1 MGVTIDLQGT
11 VDSRSATA
19 AVSAMRRAG
28 AVMKRALV
36 MDPGALV
43 RLNPVGE
50 RSTDLFISTPLGCV
64 ASVRIPGQVG
74 GAGSTGST
82 GGAASAGTVAYASD
96 ALGAIVAFEP
106 GQQALDLGADMDL
119 MWVGSLPPQQGF
131 ELIDTVPGD
140 VVRRL
145 HADMATENEANS
157 GPMGIARS
165 LLEQQVLTVQRTD
178 VADGSAEGG
187 SAAAPVALEG
197 RTIAALGGLRLVPE
211 PGEKLRDYDYV
222 RVSTGGSWIRIDAL
236 VGSVFAPRPGGLARV
251 PGPR

>member
-11 VDSRSATA
+11 INSRSATA

-28 AVMKRALV
+28 AVVKRALV

-43 RLNPVGE
+43 RLSAVGE

-64 ASVRIPGQVG
+64 ASVRVPGQVV
-74 GAGSTGST
+74 GAGSAHSGS
-82 GGAASAGTVAYASD
+82 GGTVAYASD
-96 ALGAIVAFEP
+96 ALEAIVAFEP

-119 MWVGSLPPQQGF
+119 MWVGSPPPQQGF

-140 VVRRL
+140 VVRGL

-165 LLEQQVLTVQRTD
+165 LLEQQVLTVQRGND
-178 VADGSAEGG
+178 
-187 SAAAPVALEG
+187 AAASVALEG

-222 RVSTGGSWIRIDAL
+222 RVSASGSWIRVDAL
-236 VGSVFAPRPGGLARV
+236 VGSVYAPRPGGLARV

>member
-11 VDSRSATA
+11 IDSRSATA

-43 RLNPVGE
+43 RLSAVGE

-64 ASVRIPGQVG
+64 ASVRVPGQAG
-74 GAGSTGST
+74 GT
-82 GGAASAGTVAYASD
+82 GTVAYASD
-96 ALGAIVAFEP
+96 ALEAIVAFEP
-106 GQQALDLGADMDL
+106 GQQTLDLGADMDL
-119 MWVGSLPPQQGF
+119 MWVGSPPPQQGF
-131 ELIDTVPGD
+131 ELIDTVPGE
-140 VVRRL
+140 VVRGL

-165 LLEQQVLTVQRTD
+165 LLEQQVLTVQRGNDAT
-178 VADGSAEGG
+178 AS
-187 SAAAPVALEG
+187 VALEG

-222 RVSTGGSWIRIDAL
+222 RVSASGSWIRVDAL
-236 VGSVFAPRPGGLARV
+236 VGSVYAPRPGGLARV

>member
-11 VDSRSATA
+11 INSRSATA

-28 AVMKRALV
+28 AVVKRALV

-43 RLNPVGE
+43 RLSAVGE

-64 ASVRIPGQVG
+64 ASVRVPGQVG
-74 GAGSTGST
+74 GS
-82 GGAASAGTVAYASD
+82 GTVAYASD
-96 ALGAIVAFEP
+96 ALEAIVAFEP
-106 GQQALDLGADMDL
+106 GQQTLDLGADMDL
-119 MWVGSLPPQQGF
+119 MWVGSPPPQQGF

-140 VVRRL
+140 VVRGL

-165 LLEQQVLTVQRTD
+165 LLEQQVLTVQR
-178 VADGSAEGG
+178 ADGAHGGAEGNDATA
-187 SAAAPVALEG
+187 SVALEG

-222 RVSTGGSWIRIDAL
+222 RVSASGSWIRVDAL
-236 VGSVFAPRPGGLARV
+236 VGSVYAPRPGGLARV

>member
-11 VDSRSATA
+11 IDSRSATA

-43 RLNPVGE
+43 RLSTVGE

-64 ASVRIPGQVG
+64 ASVRVPGQAG
-74 GAGSTGST
+74 GT
-82 GGAASAGTVAYASD
+82 GTVAYASD
-96 ALGAIVAFEP
+96 ALETIVAFEP
-106 GQQALDLGADMDL
+106 GQQTLDLGADMDL
-119 MWVGSLPPQQGF
+119 MWVGSPPPQQGF

-140 VVRRL
+140 VVRGL

-165 LLEQQVLTVQRTD
+165 LLEQQVLTVQRGNDAT
-178 VADGSAEGG
+178 AS
-187 SAAAPVALEG
+187 VALEG

-222 RVSTGGSWIRIDAL
+222 RVSASGSWIRVDAL
-236 VGSVFAPRPGGLARV
+236 VGSVYAPRPGGLARV

>member
-1 MGVTIDLQGT
+1 
-11 VDSRSATA
+11 
-19 AVSAMRRAG
+19 MRRAG

-43 RLNPVGE
+43 RLSAVGE

-64 ASVRIPGQVG
+64 ASVRVPGQAG
-74 GAGSTGST
+74 GT
-82 GGAASAGTVAYASD
+82 GTVAYASD
-96 ALGAIVAFEP
+96 ALEAIVAFEP
-106 GQQALDLGADMDL
+106 GQQTLDLGADMDL
-119 MWVGSLPPQQGF
+119 MWVGSPPPQQGF
-131 ELIDTVPGD
+131 ELIDTVPGE
-140 VVRRL
+140 VVRGL

-165 LLEQQVLTVQRTD
+165 LLEQQVLTVQRGNDAT
-178 VADGSAEGG
+178 AS
-187 SAAAPVALEG
+187 VALEG

-222 RVSTGGSWIRIDAL
+222 RVSASGSWIRVDAL
-236 VGSVFAPRPGGLARV
+236 VGSVYAPRPGGLARV

>member
-1 MGVTIDLQGT
+1 
-11 VDSRSATA
+11 
-19 AVSAMRRAG
+19 MRRAG

-43 RLNPVGE
+43 RLSTVGE
-50 RSTDLFISTPLGCV
+50 RSTDLLISTPLGCV
-64 ASVRIPGQVG
+64 ASVRVPGQAG
-74 GAGSTGST
+74 GT
-82 GGAASAGTVAYASD
+82 GTVAYASD
-96 ALGAIVAFEP
+96 ALETIVAFEP
-106 GQQALDLGADMDL
+106 GQQTLDLGADMDL
-119 MWVGSLPPQQGF
+119 MWVGSPPPQQGF

-140 VVRRL
+140 VVRGL

-165 LLEQQVLTVQRTD
+165 LLEQQVLTVQRGNDAT
-178 VADGSAEGG
+178 AS
-187 SAAAPVALEG
+187 VALEG

-222 RVSTGGSWIRIDAL
+222 RVSASGSWIRVDAL
-236 VGSVFAPRPGGLARV
+236 VGSVYAPRPGGLARV

>member
-1 MGVTIDLQGT
+1 MGVTIDLQGI
-11 VDSRSATA
+11 VDSRSAAA

-43 RLNPVGE
+43 RLSAVGE

-64 ASVRIPGQVG
+64 ASVRVPGQVG
-74 GAGSTGST
+74 GAGAGSS
-82 GGAASAGTVAYASD
+82 ASAGAVAYASE

-106 GQQALDLGADMDL
+106 GQQTLDLGTDMNL

-140 VVRRL
+140 VLRGL

-165 LLEQQVLTVQRTD
+165 LLEQQVLTVQRTETSD
-178 VADGSAEGG
+178 ATAS
-187 SAAAPVALEG
+187 VALEG

-222 RVSTGGSWIRIDAL
+222 RVSASGSWIRVDAL
-236 VGSVFAPRPGGLARV
+236 VGSVYAPRPGGLARV

>member
-11 VDSRSATA
+11 IDSRSATA

-43 RLNPVGE
+43 RLSAVGE

-64 ASVRIPGQVG
+64 ASVRVPGQVV
-74 GAGSTGST
+74 GAGSAHSGS
-82 GGAASAGTVAYASD
+82 GGTVAYASD
-96 ALGAIVAFEP
+96 ALEAIVAFEP
-106 GQQALDLGADMDL
+106 GQQTLDLGAEMDL
-119 MWVGSLPPQQGF
+119 MWVGSPPPQQGF

-140 VVRRL
+140 VVRGL

-165 LLEQQVLTVQRTD
+165 LLEQQVLTVQRGNDAT
-178 VADGSAEGG
+178 AS
-187 SAAAPVALEG
+187 VALEG

-222 RVSTGGSWIRIDAL
+222 RVSASGSWIRVDAL
-236 VGSVFAPRPGGLARV
+236 VGSVYAPRPGGLARV

>member
-1 MGVTIDLQGT
+1 
-11 VDSRSATA
+11 
-19 AVSAMRRAG
+19 MRRAG

-43 RLNPVGE
+43 RLSAVGE

-64 ASVRIPGQVG
+64 ASVRVPGQVG
-74 GAGSTGST
+74 G
-82 GGAASAGTVAYASD
+82 AGTVAYASD
-96 ALGAIVAFEP
+96 ALEAIVAFEP

-119 MWVGSLPPQQGF
+119 MWVGSPPPQQGF

-140 VVRRL
+140 VVRGL
-145 HADMATENEANS
+145 HADMASENEANS

-165 LLEQQVLTVQRTD
+165 LLEQQVLTVQRGNDAT
-178 VADGSAEGG
+178 AS
-187 SAAAPVALEG
+187 VALEG

-222 RVSTGGSWIRIDAL
+222 RVSASGSWIRVDAL
-236 VGSVFAPRPGGLARV
+236 VGSVYAPRPGGLARV

>member
-11 VDSRSATA
+11 IDSRSATA

-43 RLNPVGE
+43 RLSAVGE

-64 ASVRIPGQVG
+64 ASVRVPGQAG
-74 GAGSTGST
+74 GT
-82 GGAASAGTVAYASD
+82 GTVAYASD
-96 ALGAIVAFEP
+96 ALEAIVAFEP
-106 GQQALDLGADMDL
+106 GQQTLDLGADMDL
-119 MWVGSLPPQQGF
+119 MWVGSPPPQQGF

-140 VVRRL
+140 VVRGL
-145 HADMATENEANS
+145 HADMAMENEANS

-165 LLEQQVLTVQRTD
+165 LLEQQVLTVQRGNDAT
-178 VADGSAEGG
+178 AS
-187 SAAAPVALEG
+187 VALEG

-222 RVSTGGSWIRIDAL
+222 RVSASGSWIRVDAL
-236 VGSVFAPRPGGLARV
+236 VGSVYAPRPGGLARV